1 MKRLGWFLVILGV
14 GSFILPLF
22 GLQFKLMMLFG
33 DSPIAA
39 IVMAIVGAIIL
50 VVSGGDGSKRTDRI
64 K

>member
-22 GLQFKLMMLFG
+22 GLQFKIMMLFG
-33 DSPIAA
+33 DSPIVP
-39 IVMAIVGAIIL
+39 IIMAIVGGIIL
-50 VVSGGDGSKRTDRI
+50 VASGDEGGKKPTRV

>member
-1 MKRLGWFLVILGV
+1 MKRLGWLLVILGV

-33 DSPIAA
+33 DSPIVA

-50 VVSGGDGSKRTDRI
+50 VVSSDDGGKKPTRV

>member
-33 DSPIAA
+33 DSPIVA

-50 VVSGGDGSKRTDRI
+50 VATGDDGTQKTNRV

>member
-1 MKRLGWFLVILGV
+1 MKRLGWLLVILGV
-14 GSFILPLF
+14 GSFILPFF

-33 DSPIAA
+33 DSPIVA

-50 VVSGGDGSKRTDRI
+50 VATGDDGGKRPTHV